1 MAGIYLHIPFC
12 KKACHYCD
20 FHFSTTMKN
29 KDELI
34 AAMHKELDLRKDYLQ
49 GEKIKTIYFGGG
61 TPSVLESDEIKR
73 ILDHIHRVFEV
84 EKGAEVT
91 LEANPDDLTPSMIR
105 GLKESTVNRLSIG
118 IQSFRDEDL
127 KMMNRAHNA
136 SQADYAVKASQ
147 DGGFENITI
156 DLIYSIPGLSMREWK
171 MNLETAIQ
179 LHVQHISAY
188 SLTIEPGTVF
198 GNYQSKGKLIA
209 VDQDFS
215 GDQFLTMIE
224 TLNKAGF
231 DQYEVSNFC
240 LPDFESKHNSAYWN
254 GARYLGIGPSAHSF
268 DGESRQWNIANN
280 SVYVRFLEKN
290 EMNFEREI
298 LDERTRI
305 NEYIM
310 TGLRT
315 KWGIDNELL
324 RSKYHFDLF
333 KEYEEMIFELKHK
346 GKLNIDESTM
356 RLTKEG
362 LLMADRIASD
372 FFIV

>member
-1 MAGIYLHIPFC
+1 
-12 KKACHYCD
+12 
-20 FHFSTTMKN
+20 
-29 KDELI
+29 
-34 AAMHKELDLRKDYLQ
+34 
-49 GEKIKTIYFGGG
+49 
-61 TPSVLESDEIKR
+61 
-73 ILDHIHRVFEV
+73 
-84 EKGAEVT
+84 
-91 LEANPDDLTPSMIR
+91 
-105 GLKESTVNRLSIG
+105 
-118 IQSFRDEDL
+118 L

>member
-84 EKGAEVT
+84 EKEAEVT

>member
-1 MAGIYLHIPFC
+1 
-12 KKACHYCD
+12 
-20 FHFSTTMKN
+20 MKN

-84 EKGAEVT
+84 EKEAEVT

-346 GKLNIDESTM
+346 GKLNIDENTM

>member
-84 EKGAEVT
+84 EKEAEVT

-118 IQSFRDEDL
+118 IQSFRDKDL

>member
-84 EKGAEVT
+84 EKEAEVT

-324 RSKYHFDLF
+324 SSKYHFDLF

-346 GKLNIDESTM
+346 GKLNIDENTM